1 MTKMLKDPFWFE
13 IQKSVMNECS
23 FGGRLVSSA
32 DTMIYSTNSSRYRN
46 IVGRSSAID
55 FVALTADSSA
65 SGVPL
70 KSYLDRRCF
79 QRCDVKVFMVKT
91 EAMAW
96 YMGVFGATAEQCA
109 HANQQKHL
117 CVVACQHASSGKRHA
132 VSQILY
138 LPQIHVYRYS
148 HLTRFDCLLRKHS
161 VIGRVVVKLHEI
173 ASRHGY
179 APQEGLAVQVA
190 PCLLVART
198 ASLGSGSGEEIGA
211 SFKACSPG
219 AAGDD
224 DLCIVCMVETRKW
237 RWSRCTHKTDGPSL
251 ICGNCKKALL
261 RAERFSRGIIEDNHC
276 FVVTQCIICNQRSE
290 FVRCNPRS
298 KFIRK

>member
-1 MTKMLKDPFWFE
+1 MTKMLKDPFWLE
-13 IQKSVMNECS
+13 IQKSVMNECP
-23 FGGRLVSSA
+23 FGDRLVSSA
-32 DTMIYSTNSSRYRN
+32 DTMIYSTNSVRYTN
-46 IVGRSSAID
+46 IVRRSSAID
-55 FVALTADSSA
+55 FFALTTDSSA
-65 SGVPL
+65 LGVPL

-79 QRCDVKVFMVKT
+79 QRCDAKVFMVKT

-96 YMGVFGATAEQCA
+96 YMGAFGATPEQCA

-117 CVVACQHASSGKRHA
+117 CIVACQHASSGKLHA

-198 ASLGSGSGEEIGA
+198 ASLGSCEEIGA
-211 SFKACSPG
+211 SLEACSLG
-219 AAGDD
+219 AADDD

-237 RWSRCTHKTDGPSL
+237 RWSRCIHKTDGPSL
-251 ICGNCKKALL
+251 ICRNCKKLL
-261 RAERFSRGIIEDNHC
+261 LQAERFSRGIVEDNRC

-290 FVRCNPRS
+290 FVRCSQR
-298 KFIRK
+298 R